1 MEGEGPALALV
12 LGGGGARGY
21 AHLGVLRVLL
31 EAGIKPG
38 LVVGSSFGAIVGAA
52 WAAGRYSLEDLYTL
66 ALCMNRRRALSLCD
80 PVWPREGLLRGR
92 RLEEFLRTLTGD
104 ATFPDLRHPLAVVA
118 TDLERGETVVLQE
131 GPVARAVLASSALPG
146 LIAPVRWGEK
156 VLFDGCLLSPLPVAE
171 AFSLGAQRV
180 LAVDVSSP
188 AADGADQ
195 LHALVYRVHH
205 WGSRVRAVACRHEAV
220 FRLYTR
226 ASRMWPPSLRALA
239 RSCTLS
245 EEKRLCC
252 PPALLQERVT
262 VLRPAVQGVAWNEF
276 HRAAECI
283 AAGEA
288 VAREALRSWHGEA
301 VLH

>member
-1 MEGEGPALALV
+1 MQEKGPALALV

-80 PVWPREGLLRGR
+80 PVWPREGLIRGR
-92 RLEEFLRTLTGD
+92 RLEEFLHTLTGGVS
-104 ATFPDLRHPLAVVA
+104 FPELRHPLAVVA

-146 LIAPVRWGEK
+146 LMAPVRWGERA
-156 VLFDGCLLSPLPVAE
+156 LFDGCLLSPLPVAE
-171 AFSLGAQRV
+171 ALALGAQRV

-188 AADGADQ
+188 VDGTDQ
-195 LHALVYRVHH
+195 LHALVYRVRR
-205 WGSRVRAVACRHEAV
+205 WGSRVRAVARRHEV
-220 FRLYTR
+220 TFRLYTR
-226 ASRMWPPSLRALA
+226 ASQMWPPSLRALA

-245 EEKRLCC
+245 EEKRSCC

-262 VLRPAVQGVAWNEF
+262 VWRPAVQGVAWNEF

-288 VAREALRSWHGEA
+288 VAREALRNWHGEA
-301 VLH
+301 MLH